1 MIGHMDSKPK
11 VCLLMTPSLVDTL
24 FNEQARNEL
33 EKVCEVVSWQPI
45 QEPPYPDVDI
55 ILASWGTPKLDK
67 DLLDAMPNLKM
78 VSYAAGT
85 IKKIVTDEF
94 WAKGIKINSAAA
106 ANAIAVG
113 EYTVASMVFLT
124 KNIRHA
130 AALYTDADQEN
141 FLALRDSPR
150 GFNGLNIGLVS
161 ASYVGREV
169 IRLLRSYNVT
179 VAVYDPY
186 LTDEEATELGVRK
199 MELNDMMAW
208 ADVVS
213 VHVPKLPET
222 QNLIG
227 REQLQLMKDGSFFIN
242 TSRGTVVDYE
252 ALAELTP
259 SKHIEV
265 ILDVT
270 DPNEPL
276 PAESPLRKLDNVLI
290 TPHIAGSRGNEQQL
304 MGTLAIEEIKRF
316 VAGQP
321 LHYQVNRED
330 LPRIA

>member
-1 MIGHMDSKPK
+1 MNHKPE
-11 VCLLMTPSLVDTL
+11 VCLLMTPGLEDTL
-24 FNEQARNEL
+24 FNQHARNEL
-33 EKVCEVVSWQPI
+33 DQICKVLSWQPL

-67 DLLDAMPNLKM
+67 ELLDAMPNLKM

-94 WAKGIKINSAAA
+94 WARNIKINSAAA
-106 ANAIAVG
+106 ANAIAVA
-113 EYTVASMVFLT
+113 EYTVASMVFLS

-130 AALYTDADQEN
+130 AALYRDDNKET
-141 FLALRDSPR
+141 FLTLRDSPR
-150 GFNGLNIGLVS
+150 GFNGLNVGLVS

-169 IRLLRSYNVT
+169 IRLLHSYNVT

-186 LTDEEATELGVRK
+186 LTHEEAAELGVQK
-199 MELNDMMAW
+199 MKLNDMMAW

-213 VHVPKLPET
+213 VHAPKLPET
-222 QNLIG
+222 QNLVG
-227 REQLQLMKDGSFFIN
+227 REQLELMKNGSFFIN

-252 ALAELTP
+252 ALAEITP
-259 SKHIEV
+259 KKCIEV
-265 ILDVT
+265 VIDVT

-276 PAESPLRKLDNVLI
+276 SADSPLRKLGNVLI

-304 MGTLAIEEIKRF
+304 MGTLAIEEITRF
-316 VAGQP
+316 VAGNQ
-321 LHYQVNRED
+321 LSYENHQED
-330 LPRIA
+330 LLRIA